1 MTEGTH
7 DAQWPPEPYRPTEPY
22 PPADSYRPLGS
33 YEPLGNHEAQGGY
46 ETQAGY
52 QPQYGQEARGGYEPP
67 AVEDPFAGYQPLAPR
82 QPSAGDQPR
91 TAYEP
96 YRPYR
101 PYADQQSAEP
111 YGHPQEP
118 AFAGAA
124 LAGAAAFDGAAGYD
138 GGVTATATLPRPAGP
153 AFRPAPPPL
162 PPLRSAVK
170 RPPGPLRRVLDRMHP
185 SVRHATRRVLTLL
198 CLLPLL
204 LILAREA
211 PRLEQS
217 PLVLGYGFT
226 VLVGTISMLFIA
238 YSRYDDPSERT
249 LRKRPRDLAE
259 FPPVATATPRVS
271 FLLAVKDEV
280 DVIEECVRS
289 MALGDYRNTQIIVV
303 DDLSEDGTR
312 DVLRRMEGEL
322 GITVLYLEKNL
333 GKKHA
338 LVKACE
344 IADGEIIAFTDSDC
358 ILAPDALSRCVEA
371 LVAHPELGAVSG
383 HARALNAGDTMF
395 TKMQDVWYEGQFR
408 VAKAAESTFGSVT
421 CVSGPLAV
429 FRREA
434 IYNYLPAWAGDR
446 FMGAPFRFATDR
458 QLTGYVLGQR
468 WRGKGLK
475 KQYADSPFVTAQDYP
490 ERKWRI
496 GYVQSAKVWT
506 NVPARFRP
514 FMKQQ
519 IRWKKSFIR
528 NMFFTG
534 SFMWRRGPGPALL
547 YYGHALWVVAAPI
560 MAFRHIIWAP
570 ANGAAFLTLL
580 YLCGVVLKGC
590 VWGLAFKVDNPGD
603 TRWRYRPLM
612 SLLSSLLLAWLLPYS
627 FATIRRGVWSRSAT

>member
-1 MTEGTH
+1 MTDQPYEPDQPYQPDQPLPSFDQIYQQNYGQPYQQQPH
-7 DAQWPPEPYRPTEPY
+7 QHYEPYDSYPQPEPEPEPYQ
-22 PPADSYRPLGS
+22 PPDDRT
-33 YEPLGNHEAQGGY
+33 YEFAFR
-46 ETQAGY
+46 A
-52 QPQYGQEARGGYEPP
+52 P
-67 AVEDPFAGYQPLAPR
+67 AESA
-82 QPSAGDQPR
+82 QPSWGEWP
-91 TAYEP
+91 
-96 YRPYR
+96 
-101 PYADQQSAEP
+101 
-111 YGHPQEP
+111 
-118 AFAGAA
+118 
-124 LAGAAAFDGAAGYD
+124 AAGPA
-138 GGVTATATLPRPAGP
+138 GTATATLPPRAP

-162 PPLRSAVK
+162 PPLRSATAAF
-170 RPPGPLRRVLDRMHP
+170 RPPGPMRRTLDRMHP

-217 PLVLGYGFT
+217 PLIVGYGFT

-249 LRKRPRDLAE
+249 LRKRPRNLDS
-259 FPPVATATPRVS
+259 FPALSSDTPKVS

-289 MALGDYRNTQIIVV
+289 MMLCDYQNLEVIVV
-303 DDLSEDGTR
+303 DDQSEDGTVE
-312 DVLRRMEGEL
+312 VLRRLEAEL

-344 IADGEIIAFTDSDC
+344 IADGEVIAFSDSDC
-358 ILAPDALSRCVEA
+358 ILAPDALARCVEA

-383 HARALNAGDTMF
+383 HARALNASDTLF

-429 FRREA
+429 FRRDA

-458 QLTGYVLGQR
+458 QLTGYVLGQY

-475 KQYADSPFVTAQDYP
+475 KKYPDSPFVTAEDYP

-506 NVPARFRP
+506 NVPAHFRP

-528 NMFFTG
+528 NLFFTG
-534 SFMWRRGPGPALL
+534 SFMWRRGLGPALL

-570 ANGAAFLTLL
+570 AHGDSFLTLL

-590 VWGLAFKVDNPGD
+590 VWGLAFKIDNPGD